1 MSKITTNNSAKKLR
15 ILKYSLLASISA
27 GAIIAVPFEGV
38 ASSKDT
44 YQDIMAYNKEL
55 NRASSGKRISLTK
68 KGRESLKSNES
79 SQDIEDFYKNSS
91 PAQHLEKE
99 RYTPTPREK
108 TSPDNF
114 NNSGDETF
122 VTANNTLPS
131 TLSTSFDQMEYKY
144 MALSKDVQTKMDKI
158 DQAKQ
163 SQGNNKKSLKKEKRS
178 LSKKQKIIVDAAN
191 IEEQIIELKKA
202 DSSPREENKIKKL
215 GEKLKNYEQKVA
227 QAYSDIEKSFN
238 TLKLETETTSDFDT
252 SSVQQEPNSQ
262 SDFKPAQASTPKKPG
277 VFSPVDKKTQKQV
290 KKIRKNQA
298 AEAYKAAKNKNNI
311 EEART
316 KKDLLIITLE
326 MELDKKKVLL
336 NNQESEQQFQDKL
349 NQLERIKKIL
359 EHNPESLE
367 TTRER
372 IGRIGSHED
381 KTIAEKKLLK
391 IEKKQKNQEDFKL
404 KILEELS
411 KKNPNYKD
419 IDKYSKKVEMISGEI
434 KTEIGQIT
442 FPPQPPARNRSN
454 TNNGSIPGTPI
465 VQRIVDNSEY
475 DSEGYLK
482 PNLPSVQDYL
492 KPANKPR
499 NETSYNRRI
508 EEKLAEAKQ
517 IESRIN
523 GYQDK
528 IKTNVGFIAANEED
542 THIVPKQES
551 QLQPHIEDLG
561 STPSSSNSSDSD
573 VEIKAQGYSATPLK
587 KYASVHSISDLVG
600 SKEDLSVEF
609 EKVFEAESLNNEFK
623 NIEDLGSTPS
633 SSNSS
638 DSDVEIKAQGYSA
651 TPLKKY
657 ASVHSI
663 SDLVGSKEDLSV
675 EFEKVFEAESLN
687 NEFKTEFKEIKD
699 AFDRVAADINSEL
712 ETLTAAKG
720 LNDQPN
726 ANIGTKTENA
736 SDQLL
741 LSTNE
746 HSSLGV
752 SNGREDKPSSSGL
765 IDGGKSEHRLLG
777 VSDGSD
783 DEHGLLALS
792 DGRENEND
800 SLKLKDG
807 DDKRSCLRL
816 KSGEKDEDSFLKL
829 IDSDYD
835 SGIEEDLEYSKPLKK
850 IDAITTIPLPQAV
863 EEVKKSV
870 AAITLTTNQQIQTVQ
885 KVTKDSIF
893 TRLDSIA
900 VVKINEDNNAAIAAG
915 DEESPVKRGLWMRTM
930 YGVNNQGRVNNIN
943 GYRGIN
949 KGGTVGFD
957 VEIDNNIIG
966 IAYSN
971 VHSVFKFKNNNNND
985 KEIINSHIVSIY
997 GQKELP
1003 KNFVLQ
1009 GLVSASK
1016 NFIKNKTTYLFN
1028 NTKFKSNVKH
1038 RNHSY
1043 NAEALLNYNYLAT
1056 NNIGITPNIGLRYG
1070 KSRDGVYNETGIS
1083 IQEIA
1088 LATKENNI
1096 LSGIIGAKTKIPL
1109 KNNNLGLTLH
1119 SSIEHNFNEKTQ
1131 RVNRTIQIQ
1140 GNKFTQN
1147 HIIPKQAKTAYN
1159 LGGGIIGSVK
1169 NTIISLD
1176 YNYYLNK
1183 RYHSHQ
1189 GSIKLKV
1196 NL

>member
-623 NIEDLGSTPS
+623 
-633 SSNSS
+633 
-638 DSDVEIKAQGYSA
+638 
-651 TPLKKY
+651 
-657 ASVHSI
+657 
-663 SDLVGSKEDLSV
+663 
-675 EFEKVFEAESLN
+675 
-687 NEFKTEFKEIKD
+687 TEFKEIKD

>member
-1 MSKITTNNSAKKLR
+1 M
-15 ILKYSLLASISA
+15 
-27 GAIIAVPFEGV
+27 
-38 ASSKDT
+38 
-44 YQDIMAYNKEL
+44 
-55 NRASSGKRISLTK
+55 
-68 KGRESLKSNES
+68 
-79 SQDIEDFYKNSS
+79 
-91 PAQHLEKE
+91 
-99 RYTPTPREK
+99 
-108 TSPDNF
+108 
-114 NNSGDETF
+114 
-122 VTANNTLPS
+122 
-131 TLSTSFDQMEYKY
+131 
-144 MALSKDVQTKMDKI
+144 
-158 DQAKQ
+158 
-163 SQGNNKKSLKKEKRS
+163 
-178 LSKKQKIIVDAAN
+178 
-191 IEEQIIELKKA
+191 
-202 DSSPREENKIKKL
+202 
-215 GEKLKNYEQKVA
+215 
-227 QAYSDIEKSFN
+227 
-238 TLKLETETTSDFDT
+238 
-252 SSVQQEPNSQ
+252 
-262 SDFKPAQASTPKKPG
+262 
-277 VFSPVDKKTQKQV
+277 
-290 KKIRKNQA
+290 
-298 AEAYKAAKNKNNI
+298 
-311 EEART
+311 
-316 KKDLLIITLE
+316 
-326 MELDKKKVLL
+326 
-336 NNQESEQQFQDKL
+336 
-349 NQLERIKKIL
+349 
-359 EHNPESLE
+359 
-367 TTRER
+367 
-372 IGRIGSHED
+372 
-381 KTIAEKKLLK
+381 
-391 IEKKQKNQEDFKL
+391 
-404 KILEELS
+404 
-411 KKNPNYKD
+411 
-419 IDKYSKKVEMISGEI
+419 
-434 KTEIGQIT
+434 
-442 FPPQPPARNRSN
+442 
-454 TNNGSIPGTPI
+454 
-465 VQRIVDNSEY
+465 
-475 DSEGYLK
+475 
-482 PNLPSVQDYL
+482 
-492 KPANKPR
+492 
-499 NETSYNRRI
+499 
-508 EEKLAEAKQ
+508 
-517 IESRIN
+517 
-523 GYQDK
+523 
-528 IKTNVGFIAANEED
+528 
-542 THIVPKQES
+542 
-551 QLQPHIEDLG
+551 
-561 STPSSSNSSDSD
+561 SNSSDSD

-609 EKVFEAESLNNEFK
+609 EKLVEAESLNNESK
-623 NIEDLGSTPS
+623 TDRENIDP
-633 SSNSS
+633 
-638 DSDVEIKAQGYSA
+638 K
-651 TPLKKY
+651 
-657 ASVHSI
+657 
-663 SDLVGSKEDLSV
+663 
-675 EFEKVFEAESLN
+675 
-687 NEFKTEFKEIKD
+687 FKTEFKEIMD
-699 AFDRVAADINSEL
+699 GFDRVAADINSEL

-726 ANIGTKTENA
+726 ANIGTKTEDA

-777 VSDGSD
+777 VSDGKEEEDRFLGLSDGREDKPSSSGSSDGGKSEYSLLGVSDGKEEEDRFLGLSDGREDKPSSSGSSDGGKSEHSLLGVSDGKEEEDRFLGLSDGSD
-783 DEHGLLALS
+783 DKHGLLALS
-792 DGRENEND
+792 DGRENKND

-807 DDKRSCLRL
+807 DDKRSFLRL

-829 IDSDYD
+829 IDSDDDYD

-870 AAITLTTNQQIQTVQ
+870 AAIAPTTNQQIQTVQ

-985 KEIINSHIVSIY
+985 KEIIKSHIVSIY

-1056 NNIGITPNIGLRYG
+1056 NNIVITPNIGLRYG

>member
-454 TNNGSIPGTPI
+454 TNNGSIPGTSI

-551 QLQPHIEDLG
+551 QLQPH
-561 STPSSSNSSDSD
+561 
-573 VEIKAQGYSATPLK
+573 
-587 KYASVHSISDLVG
+587 
-600 SKEDLSVEF
+600 
-609 EKVFEAESLNNEFK
+609 
-623 NIEDLGSTPS
+623 IEDLGSTPS

>member
-1 MSKITTNNSAKKLR
+1 SNGIQS
-15 ILKYSLLASISA
+15 
-27 GAIIAVPFEGV
+27 P
-38 ASSKDT
+38 ASSNLEYLALEEKFTSLRKYD
-44 YQDIMAYNKEL
+44 EL
-55 NRASSGKRISLTK
+55 DEELQKVSTK
-68 KGRESLKSNES
+68 KSNVET
-79 SQDIEDFYKNSS
+79 
-91 PAQHLEKE
+91 QHHEL
-99 RYTPTPREK
+99 RR
-108 TSPDNF
+108 
-114 NNSGDETF
+114 
-122 VTANNTLPS
+122 
-131 TLSTSFDQMEYKY
+131 
-144 MALSKDVQTKMDKI
+144 
-158 DQAKQ
+158 
-163 SQGNNKKSLKKEKRS
+163 KR
-178 LSKKQKIIVDAAN
+178 LDP
-191 IEEQIIELKKA
+191 E
-202 DSSPREENKIKKL
+202 
-215 GEKLKNYEQKVA
+215 
-227 QAYSDIEKSFN
+227 
-238 TLKLETETTSDFDT
+238 
-252 SSVQQEPNSQ
+252 NSQ
-262 SDFKPAQASTPKKPG
+262 LLQDLAQ
-277 VFSPVDKKTQKQV
+277 
-290 KKIRKNQA
+290 
-298 AEAYKAAKNKNNI
+298 EA
-311 EEART
+311 
-316 KKDLLIITLE
+316 
-326 MELDKKKVLL
+326 L
-336 NNQESEQQFQDKL
+336 N
-349 NQLERIKKIL
+349 
-359 EHNPESLE
+359 
-367 TTRER
+367 
-372 IGRIGSHED
+372 
-381 KTIAEKKLLK
+381 
-391 IEKKQKNQEDFKL
+391 
-404 KILEELS
+404 LS
-411 KKNPNYKD
+411 
-419 IDKYSKKVEMISGEI
+419 
-434 KTEIGQIT
+434 
-442 FPPQPPARNRSN
+442 
-454 TNNGSIPGTPI
+454 
-465 VQRIVDNSEY
+465 
-475 DSEGYLK
+475 
-482 PNLPSVQDYL
+482 
-492 KPANKPR
+492 
-499 NETSYNRRI
+499 
-508 EEKLAEAKQ
+508 
-517 IESRIN
+517 
-523 GYQDK
+523 
-528 IKTNVGFIAANEED
+528 
-542 THIVPKQES
+542 KQES
-551 QLQPHIEDLG
+551 QLQQDIEDLG
-561 STPSSSNSSDSD
+561 STPSFSNSSDSE

-587 KYASVHSISDLVG
+587 KYASVHSISHLVG

-609 EKVFEAESLNNEFK
+609 EKLVKAESLNNESK
-623 NIEDLGSTPS
+623 TDRENIDP
-633 SSNSS
+633 
-638 DSDVEIKAQGYSA
+638 K
-651 TPLKKY
+651 
-657 ASVHSI
+657 
-663 SDLVGSKEDLSV
+663 
-675 EFEKVFEAESLN
+675 
-687 NEFKTEFKEIKD
+687 FKTEFKEIMD
-699 AFDRVAADINSEL
+699 GFDRVDINSEL

-726 ANIGTKTENA
+726 ANIGTKTEDA

-746 HSSLGV
+746 HSSLGI

-765 IDGGKSEHRLLG
+765 SDGGKSEHRLLG

-792 DGRENEND
+792 DGRESEND
-800 SLKLKDG
+800 FLKLKDG
-807 DDKRSCLRL
+807 DDKLSFLRL

-829 IDSDYD
+829 IDSDDDYD

-850 IDAITTIPLPQAV
+850 IDTITTIPLPQAV

-870 AAITLTTNQQIQTVQ
+870 AAIAPTTNQQIQTVQ

-915 DEESPVKRGLWMRTM
+915 DEESPVKRGLWMHTM

-985 KEIINSHIVSIY
+985 KEIIKSHIVSIY
-997 GQKELP
+997 VQKELP

-1009 GLVSASK
+1009 GLVAASK

-1043 NAEALLNYNYLAT
+1043 NAEALLNYNYLAK
-1056 NNIGITPNIGLRYG
+1056 NNIVITPNIGLRYR